1 MAEYRFLNVN
11 PTGEKEEDCV
21 CRAITL
27 VSGLPYYEVY
37 DKLYLVADL
46 LDCEMLCVYCYR
58 FLIENVLNYA
68 PIPTDDL
75 YPAEF
80 ADKYPDGTYLL
91 RMEGHIVPLIDG
103 VIYDLFDSR
112 YYGIITDA
120 WRVD

>member
-1 MAEYRFLNVN
+1 M
-11 PTGEKEEDCV
+11 T
-21 CRAITL
+21 
-27 VSGLPYYEVY
+27 GLPYYEIY

-58 FLIENVLNYA
+58 FLIENVFNFA

-80 ADKYPDGTYLL
+80 ADEHPNGTYLL

-103 VIYDLFDSR
+103 TIYDLFDSR